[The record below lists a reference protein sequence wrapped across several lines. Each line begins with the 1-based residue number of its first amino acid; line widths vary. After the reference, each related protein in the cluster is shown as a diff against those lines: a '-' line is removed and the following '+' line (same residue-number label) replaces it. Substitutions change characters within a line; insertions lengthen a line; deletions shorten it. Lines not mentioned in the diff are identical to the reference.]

1 MSKFNIIQRRELDPV
16 MKKAAEIVKYYKK
29 ATDFPVSVLDPDW
42 ENGNN
47 YHMVCCRCQSDSKG
61 ERKCKGL
68 HARAAL
74 KARMLGG
81 SYIYLCDEDYVFWTS
96 PFYSGERLAGTLLSG
111 GVYHKSEEKSEKVKA
126 LAQLLL
132 LCANKISGMS
142 YVQKNVVTITSG
154 VTSSQFTEEK
164 NNCELSSENAEDY
177 KEQENNFDKKITE
190 KNSNENYFDPIEM
203 ERLLL
208 ASLRRGDNIEA
219 QKILIKLL
227 EEYFLLN
234 NKMPVFKIR
243 AMELAVLLSRAAADP
258 KDVINNSALEAT
270 NRCFTQIEGS
280 NSFNEIVDI
289 LSVITEKMAGMI
301 FSFHGVRHFSA
312 LRKAERYIWK
322 NYTRKLSLQEIADA
336 SGLSAPYFS
345 TVFKEE
351 MGENLSNYLNR
362 LRVEKAA
369 TMLITTDVPI
379 SGVAFACGF
388 EDQSWFS
395 KIFKINTGF
404 TPGKYRERGINAS
417 GNLAGA

>member
-1 MSKFNIIQRRELDPV
+1 
-16 MKKAAEIVKYYKK
+16 
-29 ATDFPVSVLDPDW
+29 
-42 ENGNN
+42 
-47 YHMVCCRCQSDSKG
+47 
-61 ERKCKGL
+61 
-68 HARAAL
+68 
-74 KARMLGG
+74 
-81 SYIYLCDEDYVFWTS
+81 
-96 PFYSGERLAGTLLSG
+96 
-111 GVYHKSEEKSEKVKA
+111 
-126 LAQLLL
+126 
-132 LCANKISGMS
+132 MS
-142 YVQKNVVTITSG
+142 YVQKNAVTIRGGETLSK
-154 VTSSQFTEEK
+154 FTEEK
-164 NNCELSSENAEDY
+164 NIYELSGKNAENY
-177 KEQENNFDKKITE
+177 NEQENSFDKKITE

-219 QKILIKLL
+219 QKILVKLL

-234 NKMPVFKIR
+234 DKMPVFKIR

-258 KDVINNSALEAT
+258 KDVINNSALDAT
-270 NRCFTQIEGS
+270 NRCFMQIEGS
-280 NSFNEIVDI
+280 NSFKEIVDI